1 MKSLAL
7 ILCCFSS
14 LVFCDSSQIVALENY
29 NSATPTKI
37 QNVLDGSKLYL
48 ASSDGAAKLG
58 RITVTSN
65 GQSKTLNQLLTDFDA
80 NGFHNG
86 LPVNSDL
93 TISTTNSAAVTD
105 ALNGIL
111 FISSPDMA
119 KDPNFLVYAVL
130 DQVKPIDR
138 SNYNETT
145 LVLLNIHVAKGATD
159 PDTKPFFYT
168 RVDGI
173 KQPENTQLY
182 MYIGFPGDGYTDP
195 KLQSNYLKLIFKNPV
210 KLLQPIGNPPADT
223 VFFNNI
229 EPIQYTLRSWH
240 IRAVGGGINFDV
252 SRQWMDSETY
262 QTTKETTTGFTMS
275 QRNTHHSNVTFKYT
289 PSHDG
294 TSGYMINTGDMS
306 ADMNVTTCNGI
317 DCTSDSFSKNMH
329 VYADPFQNA
338 RNDTVLSVDIENI
351 DQYGQYYLQYYRIEG
366 AVSSPTQ
373 SSSSPVTQSS
383 PSPVTSTQYPDTTTK
398 SVSYLSTTLVIA
410 VMISSML

>member
-29 NSATPTKI
+29 NSTTPTKI
-37 QNVLDGSKLYL
+37 QNVLDASKLYL
-48 ASSDGAAKLG
+48 ASSDAAAKLG

-86 LPVNSDL
+86 FPVNSDL
-93 TISTTNSAAVTD
+93 TISTTNSAADTD
-105 ALNGIL
+105 ALNGLL

-119 KDPNFLVYAVL
+119 KDPNFLVYSVR
-130 DQVKPIDR
+130 DQVLPIDR

-145 LVLLNIHVAKGATD
+145 LVLLNLHVAKVATD

-182 MYIGFPGDGYTDP
+182 MYLGVPGDGYTDP
-195 KLQSNYLKLIFKNPV
+195 KLQANYKKLLFKNPIS
-210 KLLQPIGNPPADT
+210 LLQPIGNPPADT

-240 IRAVGGGINFDV
+240 IRAVGGGIAFNV
-252 SRQWMDSETY
+252 SRQWVDSTTY

-275 QRNTHHSNVTFKYT
+275 QRNTHHSTVTYKYT
-289 PSHDG
+289 PNHDG
-294 TSGYMINTGDMS
+294 TSGYMINTGDMF
-306 ADMNVTTCNGI
+306 ADMNVTSCN
-317 DCTSDSFSKNMH
+317 
-329 VYADPFQNA
+329 
-338 RNDTVLSVDIENI
+338 
-351 DQYGQYYLQYYRIEG
+351 EG
-366 AVSSPTQ
+366 SVSSPAQ
-373 SSSSPVTQSS
+373 STA
-383 PSPVTSTQYPDTTTK
+383 SPVTSTQFPDTTTK
-398 SVSYLSTTLVIA
+398 SVTSLSTILTIA
-410 VMISSML
+410 VMISNMI